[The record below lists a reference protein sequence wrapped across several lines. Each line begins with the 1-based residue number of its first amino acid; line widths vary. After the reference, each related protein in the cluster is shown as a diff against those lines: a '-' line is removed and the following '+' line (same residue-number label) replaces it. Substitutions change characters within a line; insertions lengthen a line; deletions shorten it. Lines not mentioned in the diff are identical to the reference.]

1 MAAFEIENSGLET
14 QPGVGEI
21 YNIAAEIKLMKKSTG
36 DRAALS
42 LNRASCL
49 APEWHGNLMILTLKF

>member
-21 YNIAAEIKLMKKSTG
+21 FNIPAEIKLMKSTG
-36 DRAALS
+36 DSAALS
-42 LNRASCL
+42 LNRASFL